1 MSTRHRAECP
11 VLQALGSALNPA
23 GPGAPAPRGRG
34 SISWLWAVPGFGPGL
49 TWQHR
54 PVTPSFLGR
63 EVGAWQTCWTQLP
76 TAGPACSLDEA
87 LGTFPDGQKQ
97 RGTER
102 KYTQGS

>member
-1 MSTRHRAECP
+1 MSARHQAESP
-11 VLQALGSALNPA
+11 ALQALGSALNPV

-34 SISWLWAVPGFGPGL
+34 SPTWLRAVPGFGPGL

-54 PVTPSFLGR
+54 PVTPSFLSR
-63 EVGAWQTCWTQLP
+63 EVGPWQTCWIQLP
-76 TAGPACSLDEA
+76 ISGPARSPDEA
-87 LGTFPDGQKQ
+87 LGTFPGEQKQ